1 MGKNK
6 LKIGEFSRL
15 GRVTVRA
22 LRHYEEINLL
32 VPEIVD
38 RDTGYRYY
46 AVGQLQKIQ
55 SITTLKSLG
64 YSLEEIRDLWDD
76 ESHFPSVESLE
87 QKILA
92 CEEELAVLK
101 ERRRMLRAVVASQ
114 KKLHK
119 MEKVYFEA
127 LPAITVASHR
137 TIIPSFQNLG
147 RLCCEVIGPEMAR
160 LGCECP
166 EPGYCYT
173 IEHGGYKP
181 QDIDIEYCEK
191 VTKKGADSAII
202 QFKEIPEV
210 PLAACLKVFGP
221 YDRLYQSYLDLF
233 AFLEKEGYSI
243 VGAPR
248 ACYVD
253 GMWNQ
258 EDADKWLT
266 IIQVPVEKTIN

>member
-15 GRVTVRA
+15 GRVTVRV
-22 LRHYEEINLL
+22 LRHYEEIDLL

-92 CEEELAVLK
+92 CDEEELAVLK

-114 KKLHK
+114 KKL
-119 MEKVYFEA
+119 
-127 LPAITVASHR
+127 R
-137 TIIPSFQNLG
+137 
-147 RLCCEVIGPEMAR
+147 
-160 LGCECP
+160 CECP

-191 VTKKGADSAII
+191 VTRKGTDSAII
-202 QFKEIPEV
+202 QFKDIPEV

-266 IIQVPVEKTIN
+266 IIQVPVEKA

>member
-22 LRHYEEINLL
+22 LRHYEEIGLL
-32 VPEIVD
+32 IPEIVD

-64 YSLEEIRDLWDD
+64 YSLEEIRNLWD
-76 ESHFPSVESLE
+76 ENSHFPSVESLE

-101 ERRRMLRAVVASQ
+101 ERRRMLKAVMASR

-137 TIIPSFQNLG
+137 TIIPSFADLG

-191 VTKKGADSAII
+191 VTKKGIDSAII
-202 QFKEIPEV
+202 QFKNVPEV

-221 YDRLYQSYLDLF
+221 YDRLYQAYLDLF
-233 AFLEKEGYSI
+233 AYLEKEGYSI
-243 VGAPR
+243 VGAAR

-253 GMWNQ
+253 GIWNQ

-266 IIQVPVEKTIN
+266 IIQVPVEKA